1 MNISAASNAAG
12 LPAKTVRY
20 YADIGLVPAP
30 VRSEA
35 GYRSY
40 DDASVRKLV
49 FVRRA
54 REFGFSI
61 SECRELLGL
70 YEDRRRSSADVK
82 RIATARLEEIAKKQR
97 ELQSLHDE
105 LAHLV
110 DACRG
115 DDRPDCPIIDSL
127 GNPRSEPRMA
137 P

>member
-1 MNISAASNAAG
+1 MHISVASKAAG
-12 LPAKTVRY
+12 LPVKTVRY
-20 YADIGLVPAP
+20 YADIGLVSEPF
-30 VRSEA
+30 RSES

-40 DDASVRKLV
+40 DRSAVQKLV

-61 SECRELLGL
+61 DECRELLSL
-70 YEDRRRSSADVK
+70 YEDQHRSSADVK
-82 RIATARLEEIAKKQR
+82 RIATKRLEEIAQKQR

-110 DACRG
+110 DACKG

-127 GNPRSEPRMA
+127 GNRHA
-137 P
+137 DH

>member
-1 MNISAASNAAG
+1 MNISAASKTAG
-12 LPAKTVRY
+12 LPARTVRY

-30 VRSEA
+30 ARSDA

-40 DDASVRKLV
+40 DDASARKLV

-54 REFGFSI
+54 REFGFTI

-70 YEDRRRSSADVK
+70 YEDRQRSSADVK
-82 RIATARLEEIAKKQR
+82 RIAAGRLQEIAEKQR

-110 DACRG
+110 DACKG

-127 GNPRSEPRMA
+127 GSGPADDRPSR
-137 P
+137 

>member
-1 MNISAASNAAG
+1 MNISAASKAAG
-12 LPAKTVRY
+12 LPVKTVRY

-30 VRSEA
+30 ARSGA

-40 DDASVRKLV
+40 DGHAVRKLI

-54 REFGFSI
+54 RAFGFSI
-61 SECRELLGL
+61 TECRELLGL

-82 RIATARLEEIAKKQR
+82 RIATRRLDEIALKQK

-110 DACRG
+110 EACRG
-115 DDRPDCPIIDSL
+115 DDRPDCPIIDGL
-127 GNPRSEPRMA
+127 GGGPSR
-137 P
+137 